1 MKTKIILLSS
11 LFLLVGSL
19 AFGQGTTQFFE
30 KSASF
35 FKAYVKDGKV
45 AYSEI
50 KSNPGILN
58 ELLKLATSINVT
70 TENPEEYQAFWINGY
85 NLLVIKGIVANYPV
99 KSPLD
104 IDGFFDKNKHAIG
117 GIDISLNDIEN
128 QLLRAKF
135 PSEARFHFVLVCA
148 GLGCPPIIDM
158 AYLPS
163 TLNGQL
169 QRQTI
174 LSLNNPDFIQLNK
187 NKIKVSQ
194 IFQWYKEDFTGDNKT
209 LIDFINGYRESKIPT
224 NYRIG
229 FYPYDWTLNDLK

>member
-1 MKTKIILLSS
+1 MKRKIILLSS
-11 LFLLVGSL
+11 LFLLAGSL
-19 AFGQGTTQFFE
+19 SFGQDTTQFFE

-35 FKAYVKDGKV
+35 FETYVKDGKV
-45 AYSEI
+45 AYNEI
-50 KSNPGILN
+50 KSNPGLLN
-58 ELLKLATSINVT
+58 ELLKMATSINVT

-104 IDGFFDKNKHAIG
+104 IDGFFDKDKHAIG
-117 GIDISLNDIEN
+117 GMDISLNDIEN

-194 IFQWYKEDFTGDNKT
+194 IFQWYKEDFTRENKT

-224 NYRIG
+224 NYRVG
-229 FYPYDWTLNDLK
+229 YYSYDWTLNDLK